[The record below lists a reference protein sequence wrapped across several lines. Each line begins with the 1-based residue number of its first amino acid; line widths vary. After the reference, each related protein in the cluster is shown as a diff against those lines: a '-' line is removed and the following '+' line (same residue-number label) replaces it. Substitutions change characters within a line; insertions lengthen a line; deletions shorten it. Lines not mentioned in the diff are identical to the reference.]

1 MERATLVQLR
11 KYLQMVT
18 HIQNRRAGVRA
29 GELAEAMG
37 MPVRAVYR
45 YLSLINETQPL
56 YTENRGKMV
65 FYKILRGDE

>member
-1 MERATLVQLR
+1 
-11 KYLQMVT
+11 MVT
-18 HIQNRRAGVRA
+18 HIKNRRAGVRA

-37 MPVRAVYR
+37 MPIRVVYR

-56 YTENRGKMV
+56 YTESRGRMV